1 MYDQETAALIRSAP
15 RFEGLDTERLP
26 EALTEAFAKIAAAR
40 VRLRDVGLQQ
50 DEEITALFRDMR
62 RLALANEAVVS
73 VSPERENRAAAA
85 FVAGSAHQLCF
96 NAGAMQA
103 GGRPRTFLGAESISP
118 DLAAVLLFLIAE
130 APADASE
137 IAGTFDAGDAS
148 LIENSLISAIRS
160 LAEGNLVAITEASMP
175 SRDNVREIASP
186 MEAASAALYH
196 TVVRGIR
203 ELASELLALDGADDG
218 RGAATFREVMG
229 LALREE
235 AGEGPPWE
243 RPQIGM
249 YSGPYH
255 LASLLLAVAGDLG
268 ESAVTRIAPPGGV
281 DGVKWLRAMKRVART
296 RPYLWRNH
304 RQAVDAGY
312 LELDKSAAVSFP
324 TGAGKSTLAELKINA
339 TLLAD
344 RKVIFLAP
352 TNALVGQTTRALR
365 RAFRRTKVGQERFD
379 EVGFLSDE
387 DELPQIFVMTPESC
401 LAQMS
406 IEPEVFEGVGLLV
419 FDECHLLHAR
429 DLSDSRRALDA
440 MLCVLNFGAIVPESS
455 MLLLSAM
462 MKNTEEIAGW
472 VGELTGR
479 ECLKLD
485 LAWKPTRQLRGSVVY
500 PQADVTRLADGLRAA
515 RMAGKTAAPSV
526 KDKAAL
532 QTEALGFFGLQQTWA
547 TRRAVDYSLVKLL
560 DDPVWLAASKY
571 WNLTPNAGAI
581 SSAIASAAAH
591 SGLKT
596 LVFFQTIPNAFAS
609 KNRIYETLGKVAI
622 ELTDEER
629 LWMDVTALEL
639 GDASHSFLDIVGN
652 HLTSMCVVHH
662 GLLLPEERQLCE
674 SLYQR
679 PDGAAVMAATS
690 TVAQGMNFPSE
701 LVIIAEDSRFEAEA
715 NRREVL
721 EAQELLNAAGRA
733 GRAGQNANGIVLVVP
748 GKVVGIDLKDATIGA
763 HWTTLQKIFGQS
775 DQCLEIDDPLTAV
788 LDRVH
793 SKAAAADEVERYAI
807 ARLAS
812 ADIET
817 SLGKSL
823 VAFQAK
829 KKGQDE
835 WLQERIKAA
844 VQFYEGQAPES
855 DEEIAEHQVSAK
867 LGVSLAVVSRLSPE
881 IKDDGTRTVLEW
893 TTWFFDWMGKNSDLF
908 DQMLRPATINDLLG
922 STINNVDNP
931 VDRAKIAVP
940 ILQTL
945 TKLWLAG
952 RPLSE
957 LQLALGTEADKLKAC
972 VDARKFALRVI
983 PDLAYLFGIPAFLIQ
998 NRHALQSEGGSEIS
1012 ASLVKLGACVR
1023 LGFESV
1029 ELMAL
1034 GFYLRGERPS
1044 RRQVHENFAS
1054 LLPHLRAAPV
1064 GETWDYTVDRIEDAV
1079 IERMNAAPDTWT
1091 DEGSA
1096 RQ

>member
-1 MYDQETAALIRSAP
+1 MYDRETASLIRSAP
-15 RFEGLDTERLP
+15 RFVGLDTERLP
-26 EALTEAFAKIAAAR
+26 ETLTEAFAKIAAAR
-40 VRLRDVGLQQ
+40 VRLRDGGLEQ
-50 DEEITALFRDMR
+50 DEEVVALFRDMQ
-62 RLALANEAVVS
+62 RLALANEALVS
-73 VSPERENRAAAA
+73 ISPERENRAAAA

-96 NAGAMQA
+96 NARAMQA
-103 GGRPRTFLGAESISP
+103 REGPRTFLGAESISP
-118 DLAAVLLFLIAE
+118 DIAAVLLFLIAE

-137 IAGTFDAGDAS
+137 IAGTFDAGNTS
-148 LIENSLISAIRS
+148 VIETSLISAIRS
-160 LAEGNLVAITEASMP
+160 LAEGNLVAITEAEMP
-175 SRDNVREIASP
+175 SRDDVRAIPSP
-186 MEAASAALYH
+186 TEAASVGLYY
-196 TVVRGIR
+196 TLLRGIR
-203 ELASELLALDGADDG
+203 ELASELLALDGFEDG
-218 RGAATFREVMG
+218 RAAATFRWV
-229 LALREE
+229 LALSLPDE
-235 AGEGPPWE
+235 AAESRAWE

-281 DGVKWLRAMKRVART
+281 DGVKWLRAMKRVARN

-304 RQAVDAGY
+304 RQAIDAGY
-312 LELDKSAAVSFP
+312 LEPEKSAAVSFP

-339 TLLAD
+339 TLLAE

-365 RAFRRTKVGQERFD
+365 RAFRKTKVGQERFD

-401 LAQMS
+401 LAQIS
-406 IEPEVFEGVGLLV
+406 IEPQVFEGVGLLV

-440 MLCVLNFGAIVPESS
+440 MLCVLNFGALVPEAS

-462 MKNTEEIAGW
+462 MKNTDDIAGW
-472 VGELTGR
+472 VSELTGR

-500 PQADVTRLADGLRAA
+500 PQADVRRLGEGLRAA
-515 RMAGKTAAPSV
+515 RIAGKTAGPSV

-532 QTEALGFFGLQQTWA
+532 QTEAMGFFGLQQTWA
-547 TRRAVDYSLVKLL
+547 TRKAADYSLVKLL
-560 DDPVWLAASKY
+560 DDPVWLGANAR
-571 WNLTPNAGAI
+571 WNLTPNAGAT
-581 SSAIASAAAH
+581 SSAIASAAAE

-596 LVFFQTIPNAFAS
+596 LVFYQTIPNAFAS
-609 KNRIYETLGKVAI
+609 KNRISEKLGKVAI

-629 LWMDVTALEL
+629 SWMDITALEL
-639 GDASHSFLDIVGN
+639 GDGSHSFLDIVGN
-652 HLTSMCVVHH
+652 QLMSRCVVHH

-733 GRAGQNANGIVLVVP
+733 GRAGQHANGMVLVVP
-748 GKVVGIDLKDATIGA
+748 GKVVGIDLGDAKVGA

-793 SKAAAADEVERYAI
+793 SKAAAPDEFERYAI

-812 ADIET
+812 AGIER

-823 VAFQAK
+823 VAYQAR
-829 KKGQDE
+829 KKGQE
-835 WLQERIKAA
+835 AWLQDRVKAA

-881 IKDDGTRTVLEW
+881 IKDDGTRTVSEW
-893 TTWFFDWMGKNSDLF
+893 TKWFFDWMGQNPDLF
-908 DQMLRPATINDLLG
+908 DQMLRPASVDDLLG
-922 STINNVDNP
+922 SAINKVENP
-931 VDRAKIAVP
+931 VDRAKIAIP
-940 ILQTL
+940 ILARL
-945 TKLWLAG
+945 TELWLAG
-952 RPLSE
+952 RPLTE
-957 LQLALGTEADKLKAC
+957 LQLALGTDADKLKTC
-972 VDARKFALRVI
+972 VDARKFVLRVI

-998 NRHALQSEGGSEIS
+998 NRHALEEEGGQKLS
-1012 ASLVKLGACVR
+1012 ANFAKLGACLR

-1029 ELMAL
+1029 ELLAV
-1034 GFYLRGERPS
+1034 GFHLRGKRPS
-1044 RRQVHENFAS
+1044 RRQVHENFTS
-1054 LLPHLRAAPV
+1054 LLPHLKPAPS
-1064 GETWDYTVDRIEDAV
+1064 GETWDAAVDRIEDA
-1079 IERMNAAPDTWT
+1079 IIARMNATP
-1091 DEGSA
+1091 
-1096 RQ
+1096 QHQ

>member
-1 MYDQETAALIRSAP
+1 MYDQETASLIRAAP
-15 RFEGLDTERLP
+15 RFDGLDTERLP
-26 EALTEAFAKIAAAR
+26 ETLTEAFAKIAAAR
-40 VRLRDVGLQQ
+40 VRLREGSLRQ
-50 DEEITALFRDMR
+50 DEEIAALFRDMQ
-62 RLALANEAVVS
+62 RLALANEALVS

-103 GGRPRTFLGAESISP
+103 GDRPRTYLGAESIST

-137 IAGTFDAGDAS
+137 IAGMFDAENSS
-148 LIENSLISAIRS
+148 LIETSLISAIQS
-160 LAEGNLVAITEASMP
+160 LAEGSLVAITEAAMP
-175 SRDNVREIASP
+175 SRDAVREVDSRTV
-186 MEAASAALYH
+186 AASAALYYELL
-196 TVVRGIR
+196 RGIR
-203 ELASELLALDGADDG
+203 ELASELLALDGTESG
-218 RGAATFREVMG
+218 RSAATFRRVMA
-229 LALREE
+229 LALPERTGE
-235 AGEGPPWE
+235 APAWE
-243 RPQIGM
+243 YSEIGM

-268 ESAVTRIAPPGGV
+268 KSAVARISPPSGV
-281 DGVKWLRAMKRVART
+281 DSVKWFRAMKRVART

-312 LELDKSAAVSFP
+312 LELDMSAAVSFP

-344 RKVIFLAP
+344 KKVIFLAP
-352 TNALVGQTTRALR
+352 TNALVGQTTRTLR
-365 RAFRRTKVGQERFD
+365 RSFKRTKVGQERFD

-406 IEPEVFEGVGLLV
+406 IEPEVFDGVGLLV

-429 DLSDSRRALDA
+429 DLSDNRRALDA
-440 MLCVLNFGAIVPESS
+440 MLCVLNFGARVPEAS

-462 MKNTEEIAGW
+462 MKNTDEIAGW
-472 VGELTGR
+472 VSELTGR
-479 ECLKLD
+479 QCLKLD

-500 PQADVTRLADGLRAA
+500 PQAEIASLSDELRAS
-515 RMAGKTAAPSV
+515 RMRGQTATPSV

-547 TRRAVDYSLVKLL
+547 TRKAADYALVKLL
-560 DDPVWLAASKY
+560 DDRVTLGANRY
-571 WNLTPNAGAI
+571 WSLTPNAGVV
-581 SSAIASAAAH
+581 SSAIAIAAAH
-591 SGLKT
+591 SDLKT
-596 LVFFQTIPNAFAS
+596 LVFFQTIPNAFAN
-609 KNRIYETLGKVAI
+609 KNRISEALGKVAI
-622 ELTDEER
+622 KLTDEER
-629 LWMDVTALEL
+629 SWMAITALEL
-639 GDASHSFLDIVGN
+639 GDGSYSYLDIADD
-652 HLTSMCVVHH
+652 HLTSKCVVHH

-679 PDGAAVMAATS
+679 SDGATVMVATS

-748 GKVVGIDLKDATIGA
+748 GKVVGIDLKDATIGP

-793 SKAAAADEVERYAI
+793 AKAAADDALERYAI

-812 ADIET
+812 ADIEK
-817 SLGKSL
+817 SLSKSL
-823 VAFQAK
+823 VAYQVK
-829 KKGQDE
+829 KKGRED
-835 WLQERIKAA
+835 WLKERIDAA
-844 VQFYEGQAPES
+844 VQFYNGQAPES

-867 LGVSLAVVSRLSPE
+867 LGVSLAVVSRLSAE
-881 IKDDGTRTVLEW
+881 IKGDETRTVLEW
-893 TTWFFDWMGKNSDLF
+893 TSWFFDWMAKNPDLF
-908 DQMLRPATINDLLG
+908 DQMLRPTNVDDLLG
-922 STINNVDNP
+922 SAINKIKDP
-931 VDRAKIAVP
+931 TDRAKIAVP
-940 ILQTL
+940 ILQKL
-945 TKLWLAG
+945 TTLWLAG
-952 RPLSE
+952 KPLSE
-957 LQLALGTEADKLKAC
+957 LQLSLGTDADRLRTC
-972 VDARKFALRVI
+972 LDARKFALRVI

-998 NRHALQSEGGSEIS
+998 NRHALRVDGSQELS
-1012 ASLVKLGACVR
+1012 AGLAKLGACIR

-1029 ELMAL
+1029 DLIAL
-1034 GFYLRGERPS
+1034 GFSLRAERPS
-1044 RRQVHENFAS
+1044 RRQVHERLAAILPYLKAAS
-1054 LLPHLRAAPV
+1054 P
-1064 GETWDYTVDRIEDAV
+1064 GETWDAAVDRIAGAQ
-1079 IERMNAAPDTWT
+1079 AAP
-1091 DEGSA
+1091 S
-1096 RQ
+1096 